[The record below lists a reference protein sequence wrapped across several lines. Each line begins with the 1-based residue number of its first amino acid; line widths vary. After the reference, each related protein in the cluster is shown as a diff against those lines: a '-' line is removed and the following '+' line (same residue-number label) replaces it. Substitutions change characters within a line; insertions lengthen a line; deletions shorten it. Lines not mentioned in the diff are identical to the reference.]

1 MNRRWLLVMGL
12 VAACGPSAKPC
23 GPSTCSGC
31 CDASGACRQTGSS
44 SACGVGGALCQQC
57 SGSASC
63 AAGVCTSFGAGGGS
77 AGGSAGGTVG
87 GGNAA
92 GGAAPGGGA
101 AGGNAAG
108 GAVAGGSA
116 AGGSAAGGSAAGG
129 NTAGGSAVFD
139 SGVVDSGVRDAG
151 VGRDGGCTLSFGPLR
166 TQTGG
171 GVFMAT
177 GDYDHDGRPDLAWSN
192 PFGNEVAVSL
202 NSATGLRPAVR
213 TPFSNNSWPAAL
225 ASADVDLDGFD
236 DLVVGAFFANEL
248 VFVRNDQ
255 QGRFAITTRYQVPNV
270 WAVNAAPLDNVLG
283 SDFVVANE
291 LQDVLVLRNVNGALA
306 LPNPWATDAGLQV
319 RGNCVGDLRSIGVN
333 DLVALSGLGPGV
345 LTVLR
350 NDGNARFSIVDQ
362 LSTIS
367 RPLTCTIG
375 DFDGDGRADLVVTT
389 IDATVELFRQT
400 SGRLQFLASLPG
412 LKSEAPAALKDL
424 DFDGVPELV
433 IPNSVGDGGVYVV
446 RAFSDGGLLGPT
458 RLMPSPNAAAALL
471 IVDIDGDGLDDVV
484 GSGGGQTFV
493 MPNTCH

>member
-1 MNRRWLLVMGL
+1 M
-12 VAACGPSAKPC
+12 
-23 GPSTCSGC
+23 
-31 CDASGACRQTGSS
+31 
-44 SACGVGGALCQQC
+44 
-57 SGSASC
+57 
-63 AAGVCTSFGAGGGS
+63 
-77 AGGSAGGTVG
+77 
-87 GGNAA
+87 
-92 GGAAPGGGA
+92 
-101 AGGNAAG
+101 
-108 GAVAGGSA
+108 
-116 AGGSAAGGSAAGG
+116 
-129 NTAGGSAVFD
+129 D

-151 VGRDGGCTLSFGPLR
+151 LARDGGCTLSFGPVR
-166 TQTGG
+166 TLSGG

-192 PFGNEVAVSL
+192 PFGNEIAVSL
-202 NSATGLRPAVR
+202 NSASGLRAAVR
-213 TPFSNNSWPAAL
+213 TPFANNSWPAAL

-255 QGRFAITTRYQVPNV
+255 QGRFAITTHYQVPNV

-350 NDGNARFSIVDQ
+350 NDGNARFGIFEQ
-362 LSTIS
+362 LSTVS

-375 DFDGDGRADLVVTT
+375 DFDADGRADLVVTT
-389 IDATVELFRQT
+389 IDATVELFRQNA
-400 SGRLQFLASLPG
+400 SGRLQAFASLPG

-424 DFDGVPELV
+424 DFDGLPELV

-458 RLMPSPNAAAALL
+458 RLMPSPNAAAAVL